1 MASILKA
8 RSWLVKLM
16 LKTSKSI
23 LVDLVDPKLR
33 AAGVEIFPSRGA
45 VGFRADTPSI
55 RRRASMASVNFG
67 LSSADLKIPV
77 VVNSAFGAMAG
88 ALFGNQLGAKDRTCH
103 CIIIMQNTAFIRCTG
118 GKPPNITNLTSQRDS
133 LNLSRR
139 LSEKL

>member
-1 MASILKA
+1 VSRA
-8 RSWLVKLM
+8 
-16 LKTSKSI
+16 SKSHLSRGMHIHVSFVSTPI

-45 VGFRADTPSI
+45 VGFRADAPSV

-88 ALFGNQLGAKDRTCH
+88 ALFGNQLGAKDRNVIVLLSCKT
-103 CIIIMQNTAFIRCTG
+103 QPSSAAPEASR
-118 GKPPNITNLTSQRDS
+118 LTSQT
-133 LNLSRR
+133 
-139 LSEKL
+139 